1 MHLRNALTIV
11 CVATSCS
18 QTPNFEFKILLT
30 VWCLSFIFSPMSF
43 ILHFKSLSF
52 DQKLVL
58 EVWDEVLNEVVACE
72 I

>member
-1 MHLRNALTIV
+1 
-11 CVATSCS
+11 
-18 QTPNFEFKILLT
+18 
-30 VWCLSFIFSPMSF
+30 MSF

-58 EVWDEVLNEVVACE
+58 EDWDEVLNEVVACE